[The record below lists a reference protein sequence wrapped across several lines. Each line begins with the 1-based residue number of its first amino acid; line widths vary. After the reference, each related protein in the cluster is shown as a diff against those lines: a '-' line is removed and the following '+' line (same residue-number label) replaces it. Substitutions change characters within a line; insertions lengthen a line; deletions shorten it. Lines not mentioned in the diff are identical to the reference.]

1 METLFYFM
9 TVGVIYAVL
18 YSIYHLFFR
27 NNTNFQANR
36 IYLLF
41 IVPFAF
47 LLPFINSTVKVASQY
62 QVTLPV
68 FEIGNIA
75 TQTTAFNWS
84 NAFIYIYI
92 AISSILLIRL
102 FANLFKT
109 INTISAIKNGGNNN
123 IQPFSFFSFIHVPT
137 NIETEDRLAIT
148 HHEEVHSTQLH
159 SLDII
164 IYEISKVL
172 LWWNPILWMGLNA
185 VKSNH
190 EFIADKLASAKADKY
205 SSVLVA
211 QLLGVNCSVLANN
224 FKSKPLIKKRI
235 MMMKTKKSNHLSVLK
250 YALVIPFVALAI
262 VATTNKK
269 LIAKPINSVAQHTSD
284 KIYDKVDV
292 MPEFKGGTEALM
304 KYLGN
309 NVKYPKEAKENK
321 IEGKVYVA
329 FVIDNNGN
337 IKDVSLAKSANKH
350 LDKEALRVV
359 KIMPKWSP
367 GKKDNK
373 NVSVKTT
380 LPIAFQLQR

>member
-18 YSIYHLFFR
+18 YSIYYLFFR

-68 FEIGNIA
+68 FEIGNIT

-250 YALVIPFVALAI
+250 YALVIPFAALAI
-262 VATTNKK
+262 VATTNKE
-269 LIAKPINSVAQHTSD
+269 LVAKPITIVAKHTDD
-284 KIYDKVDV
+284 KVYILVDV

-321 IEGKVYVA
+321 IEGKVLIG
-329 FVIDNNGN
+329 FIIDTKGN
-337 IKDVSLAKSANKH
+337 IKEVNIIKTADEL
-350 LDKEALRVV
+350 LDAEAVRVI
-359 KIMPKWSP
+359 KTMPKWKP
-367 GKKDNK
+367 GKQDGKK
-373 NVSVKTT
+373 VNVKFV
-380 LPIAFQLQR
+380 LPIAFKL

>member
-68 FEIGNIA
+68 FEIGNIT

-102 FANLFKT
+102 FANIFKT
-109 INTISAIKNGGNNN
+109 IDTISTIKNGGNNN

-250 YALVIPFVALAI
+250 YALVIPFAALAI
-262 VATTNKK
+262 VATTNKE
-269 LIAKPINSVAQHTSD
+269 LVAKPITIVAKHTDD
-284 KIYDKVDV
+284 KVYILVDV

-321 IEGKVYVA
+321 IEGKVLIG
-329 FVIDNNGN
+329 FIIDTKGN
-337 IKDVSLAKSANKH
+337 IKEVNIIKTADEL
-350 LDKEALRVV
+350 LDAEAVRVI
-359 KIMPKWSP
+359 KTMPKWKP
-367 GKKDNK
+367 GKQDGKK
-373 NVSVKTT
+373 VNVKFV
-380 LPIAFQLQR
+380 LPIAFKL